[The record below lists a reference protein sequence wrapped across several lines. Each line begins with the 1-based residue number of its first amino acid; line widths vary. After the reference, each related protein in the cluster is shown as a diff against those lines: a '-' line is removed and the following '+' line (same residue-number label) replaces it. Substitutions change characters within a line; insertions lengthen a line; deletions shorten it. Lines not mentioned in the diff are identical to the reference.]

1 MEVKN
6 NVLKIGERKFKISSL
21 VILAETA
28 AIIGLG
34 IALASTSSKLKAD
47 EEYIAVEA
55 QKVYEY
61 YDSGDYVS
69 FNDYTYGDVILKA
82 VDGMPR
88 CTYDY
93 SNLETDGCKKYY
105 SENGDVISKLGVDVS
120 YFQGDID
127 WEAVKADGI
136 DFVMI
141 RAGYRGYETGLVN
154 TDSRFE
160 EYISGALAADL
171 EVGVYFYSQAV
182 NADEA
187 EEEAEYVVSLL
198 EPYDITYPV
207 VYDWEIV
214 GEESA
219 RTNEV
224 TAAELTECSAK
235 FCSVI
240 SKAGYKPMIYTN
252 KRQALLKTDLNVLG
266 GIDHWIAEY
275 TDTPS
280 FPYEFQMWQ
289 YASDAVVDGIEGDV
303 DINLSFVDYTSVR

>member
-1 MEVKN
+1 M
-6 NVLKIGERKFKISSL
+6 L
-21 VILAETA
+21 
-28 AIIGLG
+28 
-34 IALASTSSKLKAD
+34 
-47 EEYIAVEA
+47 
-55 QKVYEY
+55 
-61 YDSGDYVS
+61 
-69 FNDYTYGDVILKA
+69 
-82 VDGMPR
+82 
-88 CTYDY
+88 
-93 SNLETDGCKKYY
+93 
-105 SENGDVISKLGVDVS
+105 
-120 YFQGDID
+120 
-127 WEAVKADGI
+127 
-136 DFVMI
+136 
-141 RAGYRGYETGLVN
+141 
-154 TDSRFE
+154 
-160 EYISGALAADL
+160 
-171 EVGVYFYSQAV
+171 
-182 NADEA
+182 
-187 EEEAEYVVSLL
+187 SLL
-198 EPYDITYPV
+198 ESYPITCPV